1 MVDDDHHPALAQLAG
16 RLLGTSAGTL
26 RNRGELLLLEWQQE
40 KARLIEL
47 LILAVAVLFLGIMA
61 LMLLTATIIFLFPE
75 DRRLWAAAGFTVLYL
90 GAAIWAVLG
99 IKSSI
104 KQQPF
109 AETLNQVKKD
119 GECLQS
125 LQ

>member
-1 MVDDDHHPALAQLAG
+1 MVDNDHHPALAQLAG

-40 KARLIEL
+40 KARLTEL
-47 LILAVAVLFLGIMA
+47 LILAVGVLFLGIMA

-90 GAAIWAVLG
+90 GATIWAVLG

-104 KQQPF
+104 KKQPF
-109 AETLNQVKKD
+109 SETLNQVRKD